1 MDYAIIG
8 SSSQGNAVLIDGTI
22 LCDCGVSWKQLK
34 DAAKTVK
41 IVLLTHVHSDHFRIS
56 TVKRLSSERPGLRW
70 FGGKHMIEKLLSTG
84 VTAKRIDIC
93 EPRIDYLIGDYKI
106 TPIPLIHD
114 VDNFGWIIEKDGQ
127 RAIYATD
134 TATMGHLDD
143 LGMFDLILIEG
154 NHGEDELQERIA
166 EKELSGEYGH
176 EKRTQ
181 VSHLSIEQANEFIV
195 KHLKPLGEYQ
205 YIHQHQEREG
215 ADAK

>member
-8 SSSQGNAVLIDGTI
+8 SSSKGNAVLIDGTI

-34 DAAKTVK
+34 DAAKEVK
-41 IVLLTHVHSDHFRIS
+41 IVLLTHVHSDHFRTP
-56 TVKRLSSERPGLRW
+56 TVKRLAAERPGIRW
-70 FGGKHMIEKLLSTG
+70 FGGGHMIDKLLGAGADAS
-84 VTAKRIDIC
+84 RIDIC
-93 EPRIDYLIGDYKI
+93 EPQIDYLIGDYKI

-134 TATMGHLDD
+134 TATMEHIDD

-166 EKELSGEYGH
+166 EKELAGEYSH

-195 KHLKPLGEYQ
+195 GHLKPGGEYQ

-215 ADAK
+215 TDAK